1 MINSENTYGGFN
13 GDYNRSYHGGSHHE
27 EATMEEVSWIG
38 LLGGLTLGAIASQ
51 GVGYGGYP
59 YPIPYPVSYSTQ
71 YPAPYP
77 YSGYPY

>member
-1 MINSENTYGGFN
+1 MVDLMEITIEVIT
-13 GDYNRSYHGGSHHE
+13 E
-27 EATMEEVSWIG
+27 EVTTGATMEEVSWIG
-38 LLGGLTLGAIASQ
+38 LLGVLTLGAIASQ

>member
-1 MINSENTYGGFN
+1 MNSENTYVGFN
-13 GDYNRSYHGGSHHE
+13 GDYNRSYHGGSHHHGSFGSS
-27 EATMEEVSWIG
+27 AVG

-59 YPIPYPVSYSTQ
+59 YLTTYPVPYSTQ